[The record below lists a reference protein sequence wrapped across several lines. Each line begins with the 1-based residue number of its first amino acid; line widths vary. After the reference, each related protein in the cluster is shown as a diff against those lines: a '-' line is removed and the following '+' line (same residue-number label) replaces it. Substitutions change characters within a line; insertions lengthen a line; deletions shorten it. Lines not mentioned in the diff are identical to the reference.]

1 MQFEEIIVEVGYNC
15 NLACTMC
22 GFGKEANPFNKDK
35 FMSLSMFKKT
45 IDMIAPVTRTIRL
58 NGRGESTIH
67 PDFLEML
74 NWIHHKY
81 PECNLNLF
89 SNMSAVSAS
98 ILQALIDANVQ
109 LFISLDS
116 VKKDVLQS
124 IRRGANFENIVANV
138 KRLSGASKRPFI
150 VITLQE
156 KNIDEIRSMGEFA
169 LSNRCSIIYNVIRSD
184 EIKYIQGFIDKVN
197 LQKEKIAN
205 DFMYIHELFKQTD
218 PSLQCLIPDQMAGI
232 PLPLHIGPT
241 THGSMQKCPAI
252 EKELCILYDGT
263 VTPCNMFNPYEYGSL
278 KEHSLE
284 EILASKSCLDFK
296 KNYKQCSYCKN
307 CANLGV

>member
-22 GFGKEANPFNKDK
+22 GFGKEANSFSKDK
-35 FMSLSMFKKT
+35 FMSLSMFEKT
-45 IDMIAPVTRTIRL
+45 IDMIAPITRTIRL

-109 LFISLDS
+109 LFISFDS

-197 LQKEKIAN
+197 LQKEKIAD
-205 DFMYIHELFKQTD
+205 DFMYVYELFKQTE

-278 KEHSLE
+278 KEHCLE
-284 EILASKSCLDFK
+284 EILASNRCLDFK
-296 KNYKQCSYCKN
+296 KNYKRCSYCKN

>member
-1 MQFEEIIVEVGYNC
+1 MQFEEVIIEVGHNC

-22 GFGKEANPFNKDK
+22 GFGKESNPFNSKK
-35 FMSLSMFKKT
+35 FMSVSMFKKT
-45 IDMIAPVTRTIRL
+45 VDMIAPITRTIRL

-67 PDFLEML
+67 PDFLKML
-74 NWIHHKY
+74 NWVHHKY

-89 SNMSAVSAS
+89 SNMSAVSPS
-98 ILQALIDANVQ
+98 LLQALIECNVQ

-116 VKKDVLQS
+116 TKKEVLES
-124 IRRGANFENIVANV
+124 IRRGANFDKILRNISNLRTAP
-138 KRLSGASKRPFI
+138 KRPFI

-156 KNIDEIRSMGEFA
+156 QNIDEICAMGEFA
-169 LSNRCSIIYNVIRSD
+169 LSNRCSIIYNVVRSD

-197 LQKEKIAN
+197 LQREKIAR
-205 DFMYIHELFKQTD
+205 DFLYIDSLFKQNE

-263 VTPCNMFNPYEYGSL
+263 VTPCNMFNPS
-278 KEHSLE
+278 
-284 EILASKSCLDFK
+284 SKRL
-296 KNYKQCSYCKN
+296 
-307 CANLGV
+307 